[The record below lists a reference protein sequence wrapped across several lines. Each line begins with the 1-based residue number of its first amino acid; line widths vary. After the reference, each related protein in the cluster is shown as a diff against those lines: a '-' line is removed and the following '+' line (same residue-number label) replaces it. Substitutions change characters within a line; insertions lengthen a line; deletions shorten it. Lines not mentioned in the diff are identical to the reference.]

1 MFLFVICFNL
11 SLAIFNL
18 LLAVRL
24 YFYYRQLQSLTRRLD
39 RWERC
44 VQRIFFQAPD
54 KLMVTTQTTQQF
66 KQRYVLLMGRW
77 LKLQGLWQLWRLLPK
92 TGR

>member
-1 MFLFVICFNL
+1 MLLFVICFNL
-11 SLAIFNL
+11 SLAVFNL

-24 YFYYRQLQSLTRRLD
+24 YFYYRQLQGLTRRLD

-44 VQRIFFQAPD
+44 VQAIFSQAPD
-54 KLMVTTQTTQQF
+54 NLLTAADTTKQL
-66 KQRYVLLMGRW
+66 KQRYVFLMGRW

-92 TGR
+92 AS